1 MKNVF
6 KCPFPLQVICI
17 FPKLMSFIKKK
28 VNQRAVIQT
37 ALPHAC
43 ISVYGVRWSPLSGG
57 VSRLADSKKS
67 IMPATCQHQ
76 VIAFKLLIQIKALDK
91 VWAVSYL

>member
-1 MKNVF
+1 MF
-6 KCPFPLQVICI
+6 F
-17 FPKLMSFIKKK
+17 SKKK

-43 ISVYGVRWSPLSGG
+43 ISVHGVRWSPLSSS
-57 VSRLADSKKS
+57 VSKLAGSKGS

-76 VIAFKLLIQIKALDK
+76 VIAFKLLFQIKALDK
-91 VWAVSYL
+91 LWAVSYL